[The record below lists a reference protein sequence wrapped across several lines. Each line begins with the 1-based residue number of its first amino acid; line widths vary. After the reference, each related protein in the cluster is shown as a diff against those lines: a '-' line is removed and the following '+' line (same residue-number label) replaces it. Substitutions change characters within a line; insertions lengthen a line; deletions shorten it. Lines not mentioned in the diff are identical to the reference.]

1 MVRKH
6 SLGGRFLF
14 RRLLVHIHHLDTHL
28 FFGTQLGVCLKLPEE
43 GVAFSGKG
51 VERVEGSGRG
61 VLCGSGRGEEGNEG

>member
-6 SLGGRFLF
+6 SLGGRSLF
-14 RRLLVHIHHLDTHL
+14 RRLLVHINHLDTHL

-51 VERVEGSGRG
+51 VGSGRG
-61 VLCGSGRGEEGNEG
+61 VLCRSGREEEGNEG

>member
-1 MVRKH
+1 MGRIH

-14 RRLLVHIHHLDTHL
+14 RRLLVHIHHFDTHL

-51 VERVEGSGRG
+51 LENVEGSVVG
-61 VLCGSGRGEEGNEG
+61 VLCASGRGEEGNEG